1 MVNLAFSSRFDTY
14 LEQQRSAR
22 TEQMAAA
29 VSAVYQAAGRWDAD
43 RLDQLAP
50 AVAMAGADVR
60 LLDPAGELLWP
71 AEGSDPTGMAQMH
84 RTMMETGPLTDPV
97 SVPLTID
104 GQLRGTLQVAL
115 PVGSVP
121 VADQQLRASV
131 NQMLLAGGLAVALAA
146 SVFGMVLARR
156 VTRPVAELTAAAR
169 DLRGGNRS
177 RRAAV
182 TAMRR
187 PFVGT
192 CRDSGLNG
200 PRTRLP
206 QRAKMQVSELTW
218 SRLSESNRRPSHY
231 E

>member
-1 MVNLAFSSRFDTY
+1 MTRPLGRRLGLGFAAIAVAAALLTALVVNLAFSSRFDTY

-60 LLDPAGELLWP
+60 LLDPAGQLIWP
-71 AEGSDPTGMAQMH
+71 AEGGDPTGMAQMH

-115 PVGSVP
+115 PAGSVP
-121 VADQQLRASV
+121 VADQLLRTSV
-131 NQMLLAGGLAVALAA
+131 NQMLLAGGLAVGRSHDAFDIGVAVDARLLQRGAVHVHQVLAGMQQDHRPRHALA
-146 SVFGMVLARR
+146 
-156 VTRPVAELTAAAR
+156 
-169 DLRGGNRS
+169 S
-177 RRAAV
+177 RRNH
-182 TAMRR
+182 
-187 PFVGT
+187 FLG
-192 CRDSGLNG
+192 
-200 PRTRLP
+200 
-206 QRAKMQVSELTW
+206 
-218 SRLSESNRRPSHY
+218 
-231 E
+231 